1 MGMGEFIILC
11 FLGSAIFWMVQRFLN
26 CAWLIL
32 VTKPIQFAADKLHYL
47 SIKACNALKKRT
59 A

>member
-11 FLGSAIFWMVQRFLN
+11 FLGSVIFWVVQRFLD
-26 CAWLIL
+26 CAWMLL
-32 VTKPIQFAADKLHYL
+32 VTKPIQFFANRLQQL
-47 SIKACNALKKRT
+47 SIKACNALKKHT